1 MISESLQQQ
10 KGTKKRGTSRFPP
23 DSFRIREG
31 ELIKEVDNA
40 SIEKAQ
46 ITDNTFTL
54 LDDYQANV
62 QLRNQQYQES
72 KNFEATEEEED
83 DEEDEYE

>member
-1 MISESLQQQ
+1 LL
-10 KGTKKRGTSRFPP
+10 
-23 DSFRIREG
+23 REA
-31 ELIKEVDNA
+31 DNQ
-40 SIEKAQ
+40 ILKAE

-72 KNFEATEEEED
+72 KNFEKTEDEED
-83 DEEDEYE
+83 EEEDEYE